1 VSTDTLDRTSDATAD
16 GHRNVLEL
24 LDDQLPSG
32 FIYRLTVL
40 SCLGGLLFGLDTSNI
55 GSALAFVP
63 YHLSGFFHGYLV
75 AGASLGAAAGAI
87 IAGPLT
93 DRFGRKQLL
102 VADAA
107 LYAIGSILSAVTPDA
122 ALLLVA
128 RTLIGLAIGA
138 DSAIATAYI
147 AEYAPRDKRGSLT
160 MLQQWM
166 ITVGIFIAYAVAVI
180 ILRADP
186 GGAGTVGWRVIL
198 GFGAIPAIIGLVLR
212 EGMPESPRWLMRHG
226 KYEEMHEAL
235 EEFGIEATM
244 DDVRY
249 TADLIDR
256 EVRKEKEAAK
266 SAWTPGVKRAVVVV
280 SVFFVFQQ
288 ITGINVPLYYGPTL
302 LGGIFQGSDHSLVW
316 TTIAGVEVTGLMT
329 IFNVGFTYF
338 GFRYIDRIGRRKMA
352 IGGFAGMMVFALI
365 AAAGLGFLS
374 GTPKTVLTTVGLV
387 GFISSFAT
395 GVGGIGWTI
404 QGETF
409 PTEVRGQAAS
419 IGATSDWVANFALI
433 EVFPTWQSGIGLDWV
448 LVCFAALC
456 VMAIAFTYR
465 FLPET
470 KGLSVEQITER
481 YEQIQAAGSLA
492 GVNAARA
499 G

>member
-1 VSTDTLDRTSDATAD
+1 VTVDEQTRGSVAEAGDR
-16 GHRNVLEL
+16 RNVLEL
-24 LDDQLPSG
+24 LDDQLPSA
-32 FIYRLTVL
+32 FIFKLTVL

-55 GSALAFVP
+55 GSALNFVP
-63 YHLSGFFHGYLV
+63 YHLSSFFSGYLV

-93 DRFGRKQLL
+93 DRFGRKSLL
-102 VADAA
+102 VFDAG
-107 LYAIGSILSAVTPDA
+107 LYAVGSILSAVTPDA
-122 ALLLVA
+122 AVLLFA

-147 AEYAPRDKRGSLT
+147 AEYAPREKRGQLT

-186 GGAGTVGWRVIL
+186 GGAGTIGWRVIL
-198 GFGAIPAIIGLVLR
+198 GFGAVPAIIGLVLR
-212 EGMPESPRWLMRHG
+212 AEMPESPRWLMRHE
-226 KYEEMHEAL
+226 KYEAMHDAL
-235 EEFGIEATM
+235 KEFGIDATIE
-244 DDVRY
+244 DVKY
-249 TADLIDR
+249 TA
-256 EVRKEKEAAK
+256 EKVRRAAADEAKRAR
-266 SAWTPGVKRAVVVV
+266 SAWTPGVRRAVVVV
-280 SVFFVFQQ
+280 SVFFIFQQ
-288 ITGINVPLYYGPTL
+288 ITGINVPLYYGPKL
-302 LGGIFQGSDHSLVW
+302 LGPIFEGSNHSLVW
-316 TTIAGVEVTGLMT
+316 TTIAGVEITGLMT

-338 GFRYIDRIGRRKMA
+338 GFRYIDRFGRRKMA
-352 IGGFAGMMVFALI
+352 VGGYSGMIVFALI

-387 GFISSFAT
+387 GFISSFAV

-419 IGATSDWVANFALI
+419 IGATWDWVANFALI
-433 EVFPTWQSGIGLDWV
+433 EVFPSWESGIGLDWV

-456 VMAIAFTYR
+456 VMAIAFVLRY
-465 FLPET
+465 LPET
-470 KGLSVEQITER
+470 KGMSVEQITAR
-481 YEQIQAAGSLA
+481 YEEIQRQGSLA
-492 GVNAARA
+492 GVNSA
-499 G
+499 